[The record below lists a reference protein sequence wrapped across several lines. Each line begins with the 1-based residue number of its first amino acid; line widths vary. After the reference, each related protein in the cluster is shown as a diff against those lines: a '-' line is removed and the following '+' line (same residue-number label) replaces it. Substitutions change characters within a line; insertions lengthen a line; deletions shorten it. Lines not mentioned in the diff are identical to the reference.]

1 MTTKYATE
9 QQDALDMITEF
20 GAAIVFLADAWKGG
34 SIASDTTGQA
44 VEIPGDPD
52 EYRAL
57 GLVASNPCTVYVAAK
72 GLGLTPAPGV
82 AFRWASREYT
92 VKAATPLQ
100 PDGDPIFWTLIGA
113 S

>member
-9 QQDALDMITEF
+9 QQDALEMITES
-20 GAAIVFLADAWKGG
+20 GAAIVFLADAWTGG

-52 EYRAL
+52 AYRAL
-57 GLVASNPCTVYVAAK
+57 GLVASNPVTVLVAAK
-72 GLGLTPAPGV
+72 GLGVTPRPGV
-82 AFRWASREYT
+82 SFRWAARVYT
-92 VKAATPLQ
+92 VTTATPLQ
-100 PDGDPIFWTLIGA
+100 PDGDPILWTLIGV